1 MTELQHAQAMLEH
14 YREAEVAALAG
25 KSVTL
30 NGRTFVSHDPAA
42 ITKGRLEWE
51 QRVYLL
57 TYGRGPRFGRVSF
70 E

>member
-1 MTELQHAQAMLEH
+1 MTDLEYARYMLEQ

-25 KSVTL
+25 KSVTIA
-30 NGRTFVSHDPAA
+30 GRTFISHDPAA

-51 QRVYLL
+51 QRVYSL
-57 TYGRGPRFGRVSF
+57 THGRGLRFGRVSF